1 MGELANKIYEFSCN
15 EKVNEI
21 IKYKNKANIWRI
33 IEYGKK
39 SYETRYSRMLRWL
52 LDPNENHHFGNKF
65 AKALIKKEINISQQ
79 SSVEKD
85 EEIFID
91 KETINNNQKN
101 VTGAIT

>member
-52 LDPNENHHFGNKF
+52 LDPSFSEVQAYQQNACNEK
-65 AKALIKKEINISQQ
+65 
-79 SSVEKD
+79 
-85 EEIFID
+85 
-91 KETINNNQKN
+91 
-101 VTGAIT
+101 